1 MTLRYEIPIESK
13 LADELF
19 AFWKRIFGTEE
30 PDIPL
35 GVFLG
40 DETAHNRLIAYVERD
55 GDTLMGTCGTT
66 IDKSNPRLAGF
77 GEVAT
82 EPKYRG
88 RGIATRLCNQALE
101 EFRSQGGEAIF
112 LGTGNG
118 DAARIYHRLGWRRM
132 AGTNVWANV
141 TSGDSPEDFLVDY
154 FREASA
160 TSIVP
165 GDASLRVPMIPLL
178 VTPHDWQVLDGN
190 LPVPMTSTRYDTQ
203 NSCMGLCRKYYDL
216 VSSDNTEWF
225 AAKTSDERLVGITT
239 ARMVK
244 SNVCHVDGFTHKRF
258 QDSWA
263 TLIGASI
270 EWGKSRGAVGF
281 AARLSV
287 EDEEKQGMFESLGFG
302 KGEIDGEFTY
312 GGRDVAAITMRLD

>member
-1 MTLRYEIPIESK
+1 MSLRHEIPVQSD
-13 LADELF
+13 LAEELF
-19 AFWKRIFGTEE
+19 VFWKRIFGTEE

-40 DETAHNRLIAYVERD
+40 DETEHNRLIAYVERD
-55 GDTLMGTCGTT
+55 GDALMGTCGTT
-66 IDKSNPRLAGF
+66 IAKSNPRLAGF

-88 RGIATRLCNQALE
+88 RGIATRLCDQALE

-141 TSGDSPEDFLVDY
+141 TNGDSPEDFLGDY
-154 FREASA
+154 FREGSP
-160 TSIVP
+160 TSIVH

-190 LPVPMTSTRYDTQ
+190 LPVPMISTRYDTQ
-203 NSCMGLCRKYYDL
+203 NSCMGMCRKYYDL
-216 VSSDNTEWF
+216 VNRDDAEWF
-225 AAKTSDERLVGITT
+225 AAKTSDDRLVGMST
-239 ARMVK
+239 ARIGD
-244 SNVCHVDGFTHKRF
+244 SGLCHIDGFTHKRF
-258 QDSWA
+258 QDSWPS
-263 TLIGASI
+263 LIESSI
-270 EWGKSRGAVGF
+270 EWGKSQNAAGF

-287 EDEEKQGMFESLGFG
+287 EDEEKQRMFESLGFG
-302 KGEIDGEFTY
+302 KGEIDGAVTY
-312 GGRDVAAITMRLD
+312 GGRDVNTRTMRLN